1 MIAAHRPYLTVASA
15 LRRKAVTTATRWTSQ
30 YRISKAGPWSF
41 DKYPWTFDM
50 TNEDSDWCGMK
61 AAQMGFTEVCLN
73 RAFFVIDIRHV
84 SVLYILP
91 SKTPDATDFSSDR
104 FDGALELSPHLA
116 SLFSDVKNVGHKRAG
131 SVNLYLRGARS
142 RSGLKSIPAGLI
154 VYDEF
159 AEMADD
165 MVILAEE
172 RSSGQE
178 YSQDIRISTPTIPGD
193 NIDKEFAA
201 SSQEMYAFRC
211 PHCGTQQILEHD
223 NCLKIC
229 GDSPNDP
236 DIKRSHIF
244 CPNCKTEIPHERKG
258 LYFNRENALWVPSRT
273 NYNKRGFRIPQFYSF
288 TLEPWKIARLAMMA
302 QTSPA
307 AEIELYN
314 SKYGLAKE
322 TKGARVDGAQY
333 ELSKNYELQT
343 GEYPAELDFITMGI
357 DVGSLFHIVVNG
369 VKVLD
374 SWDGDPDSFASNCRV
389 HHIAAYTVKGEDE
402 VIADIKKWRPI
413 TFCIDAN
420 PEERIAKKITN
431 AFPLGVG
438 FRVQY
443 ARNRTTPVAGV
454 KDDFLLAGRTF
465 WLDTYLARY
474 RHPKEKITLPGNIT
488 PEHKT
493 QVQNIIKHY
502 SRTDTGEY
510 GAQYISQGVDHFGH
524 ASNYAEIA
532 IRASIL
538 DKFGANEDITEEVF

>member
-1 MIAAHRPYLTVASA
+1 MLAAHRPYLLTAAA
-15 LRRKAVTTATRWTSQ
+15 LRRKAVTTATRWTTQ
-30 YRISKAGPWSF
+30 YRVSKAGPWSF
-41 DKYPWTFDM
+41 DKHPWTEEM
-50 TNEDSDWCGMK
+50 TDEDGDWCGMK

-73 RAFFVIDIRHV
+73 RAFFVMDIRST

-116 SLFSDVKNVGHKRAG
+116 KMFSDVKNVGHKRAG

-159 AEMADD
+159 AEMSSD

-193 NIDKEFAA
+193 NIDNEFSN
-201 SSQEMYAFRC
+201 SSQELYTFLC
-211 PHCGTQQILEHD
+211 PHCNTHQVLEHD

-236 DIKRSHIF
+236 EIKRSYIH
-244 CPNCKTEIPHERKG
+244 CPNCHTEIPHSKKG
-258 LYFNRENALWVPSRT
+258 LYFNKDNCEWVASRS
-273 NYNKRGFRIPQFYSF
+273 NYTKRGFRIPQFYSF
-288 TLEPWKIARLAMMA
+288 SLEPWKIARLVMLS
-302 QTSPA
+302 QSNPA
-307 AEIELYN
+307 AEVELYN

-322 TKGARVDGAQY
+322 TKGARVDGIQY
-333 ELSKNYELQT
+333 ELSKNYELQSND
-343 GEYPAELDFITMGI
+343 YPANLDFITVGI
-357 DVGSLFHIVVNG
+357 DVGALFHIVVNA
-369 VKVLD
+369 VKVLPE
-374 SWDGDPDSFASNCRV
+374 WDGDPDTFASSCWV
-389 HHIAAYTVKGEDE
+389 HHIAAYTVKSEDE
-402 VIADIKKWRPI
+402 VIKDLNKWRPI
-413 TFCIDAN
+413 AFCIDAN
-420 PEERIAKKITN
+420 PEERASKKITR
-431 AFPLGVG
+431 AFPAGVG
-438 FRVQY
+438 YRVQY
-443 ARNRTTPVAGV
+443 ARNRTTPIAGV
-454 KDDFLLAGRTF
+454 KEDFILAGRTF

-474 RHPKEKITLPGNIT
+474 RFPKERISLPGNIT
-488 PEHKT
+488 PEHKD
-493 QVQNIIKHY
+493 QVQSIVKHY

-510 GAQYISQGVDHFGH
+510 GAQYISQGIDHFGH

-538 DKFGANEDITEEVF
+538 DKFGANTDITEEVF